1 MTISYRVF
9 AMLGNIHTNVAIV
22 VPNYKWV
29 LGLHAGD
36 GLYPLM
42 PDTDLHS
49 DASTGNVV
57 VHGVGSLQPWA
68 HKGHHL
74 SHSQYVSINPYF
86 HIFRFYHLYFLL
98 AECLCRVSRPLMP
111 SSMLHLPLVN
121 VLFLAFHPSTAQPL
135 RMSFVAP
142 NAACTHPRWTVKKW
156 NHPSFLHLL
165 LHMPICIGHCCIFS
179 RVGLHWQSNSCM
191 RTSHRSIKAQAQNVW
206 DL

>member
-1 MTISYRVF
+1 
-9 AMLGNIHTNVAIV
+9 MLGNIHTNVAIV

-36 GLYPLM
+36 GLYPLV
-42 PDTDLHS
+42 PNTDLHS
-49 DASTGNVV
+49 DASTRNVV

-121 VLFLAFHPSTAQPL
+121 VLFLAFHPSRHNLSGCLSL
-135 RMSFVAP
+135 RPTLPVHTHVGLLRNGITQAFCTCFYTCPFVLVIVVSSLELDSTGNPTLVCA
-142 NAACTHPRWTVKKW
+142 HPIDQSRHKHK
-156 NHPSFLHLL
+156 
-165 LHMPICIGHCCIFS
+165 MYGIFS
-179 RVGLHWQSNSCM
+179 IVKILAM
-191 RTSHRSIKAQAQNVW
+191 
-206 DL
+206 